1 MGIYSVPAKRQG
13 LDLMVSDHKMLNTWD
28 FFLSRIEKKT
38 HYFLVDIRQRKD
50 EWLCYYNAQKDLNGI
65 SLTIRKSVK
74 LSLRLKAIIFQVR
87 FPTASSQ
94 TVPALVPTPHAQHCN
109 CTRQWEPAPEWA
121 WDIPLATVPLP
132 STKNAFS
139 SIPNLS
145 HSCSSFKCQRPLWSL
160 SAPWSRLTVLLSS
173 HNTWCSS
180 RSQSLSHGIRI
191 GCVCVSAFPQG

>member
-121 WDIPLATVPLP
+121 WDIPLATVPLHALFP
-132 STKNAFS
+132 PPRMPFPPFLICHIPAHRS
-139 SIPNLS
+139 SVRGP
-145 HSCSSFKCQRPLWSL
+145 CEASL
-160 SAPWSRLTVLLSS
+160 LPG
-173 HNTWCSS
+173 
-180 RSQSLSHGIRI
+180 QD
-191 GCVCVSAFPQG
+191 